1 MDGKCYGLLG
11 RKLGHS
17 WSVPIHQALGCP
29 DYRLIELEPDAL
41 EAFLRRTDI
50 GGLNVTIP
58 YKRDVMP
65 YCDEIDAAAR
75 AIGSVN
81 TIVRRPDG
89 KLCAYNTDAAGFCY
103 MARRAGISF
112 AGRKAV
118 ILGSVTWSLDGT
130 IQPDF
135 YSSDEADAL
144 GLTGLSFLPFEQV
157 RPQCFDLIKGKRT
170 PSYFKF
176 VFLLSPKNLERTLL
190 STHSSF
196 TPEDITGMFI
206 NLKFQQKKLLLTTG
220 ISYRIFS
227 VDKSL
232 DQEWDSLVKR
242 FLTAHEISF
251 EEL

>member
-1 MDGKCYGLLG
+1 MIALSLPEIKDFMNKLLCTDTF
-11 RKLGHS
+11 GH
-17 WSVPIHQALGCP
+17 
-29 DYRLIELEPDAL
+29 
-41 EAFLRRTDI
+41 FL
-50 GGLNVTIP
+50 L
-58 YKRDVMP
+58 K
-65 YCDEIDAAAR
+65 E
-75 AIGSVN
+75 
-81 TIVRRPDG
+81 
-89 KLCAYNTDAAGFCY
+89 
-103 MARRAGISF
+103 
-112 AGRKAV
+112 AV

-157 RPQCFDLIKGKRT
+157 RRT